1 MCVSVLKLNK
11 KISAIKDIE
20 RSDKKGPVINN
31 NGSNI
36 NNNSDRLRLCILP
49 MIKNLN
55 IYYLL
60 NNTNIY

>member
-49 MIKNLN
+49 IIKNLN